1 MVLAYSGDTRPCPAL
16 EHVRTAPHRPSAS
29 FPLKPGEEYS
39 VPGESQHKAC
49 VRGRQWLADR
59 VAAANRSDAFHID
72 SPISENNFVSPER
85 FQNIPKTFQI
95 HSKYIPEAML
105 IPKIFLT
112 QKKLQA

>member
-1 MVLAYSGDTRPCPAL
+1 M
-16 EHVRTAPHRPSAS
+16 
-29 FPLKPGEEYS
+29 
-39 VPGESQHKAC
+39 
-49 VRGRQWLADR
+49 RGRQWLADR

-105 IPKIFLT
+105 IPEIFLT
-112 QKKLQA
+112 QKTASLIVSPTPLLWYALFGAHSQRRVELRVRY